1 MPEVLPGGGRFI
13 RCDKKIFLCCYPCG
27 ASNCVLTP
35 RARGIYN
42 RRMSG
47 INGSI
52 YSYMKDYR
60 AKDRKGTAFVRGR
73 KKTAYG
79 KFFRRVDRVAGGL
92 AALGVRR
99 GDVVMIAT
107 PTIEQGIT
115 AFYAVSRIGAIAS
128 MIHPLMERGEFDDA
142 VKEQRPKAV
151 FLSDIN
157 RKKLGKGLKGVR
169 KIFCPFLLDTYVGL
183 PRGRQF
189 TPYDGDGSEPAVYM
203 RSGGTS
209 GRSKTVVLSAAAV
222 NELPDNLF
230 RTLVNNSFGEKDRML
245 VALPMFHGFGLLV
258 GLHASMS
265 TSMAPV
271 MLPVFNVR
279 RAVRAI
285 AENKVTTMIAVPRMI
300 SKLLAS
306 RDFAGDN
313 VRSLRNVYVGGDTV
327 DAELEK
333 AFDERMREAG
343 ADCFMSPGYGLTET
357 GSVSVLSPVKVGG
370 AAVGKPLDGMECR
383 IVDEDCRDV
392 PFGEVG
398 ELLLAGNQLMLG
410 YLDDEEGTAEAFY
423 EADGKKWVR
432 TGDYF
437 KFLPD
442 GTLFFMGRKKR
453 LIKISGMNVYPVE
466 IERVAS
472 ELPFVKEC
480 AAAEVRDNDKP
491 YIALFVEGDLTEEQ
505 KREIKKHVV
514 YKLSRWHEPKFVIC
528 MRELPR
534 TNVGKTDYKR
544 LHDGFESGAE

>member
-1 MPEVLPGGGRFI
+1 
-13 RCDKKIFLCCYPCG
+13 
-27 ASNCVLTP
+27 
-35 RARGIYN
+35 
-42 RRMSG
+42 MSG

-52 YSYMKDYR
+52 YAYMRDYR
-60 AKDRKGTAFVRGR
+60 AKDRRTVAFVRGR

-79 KFFRRVDRVAGGL
+79 RFFRRVDRVAAGL
-92 AALGVRR
+92 AALGVGK

-107 PTIEQGIT
+107 PTIEQGVT

-128 MIHPLMERGEFDDA
+128 MIHPLMERGEFDSA
-142 VKEQRPKAV
+142 VAEQHPKVV

-157 RKKLGKGLKGVR
+157 FKKLGKGLKGV
-169 KIFCPFLLDTYVGL
+169 KKVLCPFLMDIFVGL
-183 PRGRQF
+183 PRGGRF
-189 TPYDGDGSEPAVYM
+189 TPCDGDGSQPAVYM

-209 GRSKTVVLSAAAV
+209 GVAKTVVLSAAAV
-222 NELPDNLF
+222 NALPDNLF
-230 RTLVNNSFGEKDRML
+230 RTLTHNSFGEDDRML

-271 MLPVFNVR
+271 LLPVFNVHK
-279 RAVRAI
+279 AIKAI
-285 AENKVTTMIAVPRMI
+285 ARNGVTTMIAVPRMI
-300 SKLLAS
+300 SKLLSSREFADENVAS
-306 RDFAGDN
+306 
-313 VRSLRNVYVGGDTV
+313 LKNVYVGGDTV
-327 DAELEK
+327 DAELEN
-333 AFDERMREAG
+333 AFDARMKEAG
-343 ADCFMSPGYGLTET
+343 AECFMSPGYGLTET

-370 AAVGKPLDGMECR
+370 AAVGKPLDGMQCR
-383 IVDEDCRDV
+383 IVDDEGAEA

-398 ELLLAGNQLMLG
+398 ELWLAGNQLMTG
-410 YLDDEEGTAEAFY
+410 YLDDPEGTAEAFA
-423 EADGKKWVR
+423 EADGKKWVK

-437 KFLPD
+437 RYLPD

-466 IERVAS
+466 IERVAA
-472 ELPFVKEC
+472 ELPFVGAC

-505 KREIKKHVV
+505 KKEIKKRIV

-544 LHDGFESGAE
+544 LHDGFEIGAE

>member
-1 MPEVLPGGGRFI
+1 MPEVLTGRGRFI
-13 RCDKKIFLCCYPCG
+13 RCDKKIFLCCYPLG
-27 ASNCVLTP
+27 TSNCVLTGL
-35 RARGIYN
+35 ARGTYN
-42 RRMSG
+42 RDMSG

-52 YSYMKDYR
+52 YSYMRDYR
-60 AKDRKGTAFVRGR
+60 AKNKRTVAFVRGR

-79 KFFRRVDRVAGGL
+79 RFFRRVDRVAGGL
-92 AALGVRR
+92 AALGVKK

-107 PTIEQGIT
+107 PTIQQGVT
-115 AFYAVSRIGAIAS
+115 AFYAVSRLGAIAS
-128 MIHPLMERGEFDDA
+128 MIHPLMERGEFDEA
-142 VKEQRPKAV
+142 VREQRPKVV

-157 RKKLGKGLKGVR
+157 YKKLGKGLKDV
-169 KIFCPFLLDTYVGL
+169 KKVLCPFLMDVFVGL
-183 PRGRQF
+183 PGNAGF
-189 TPYDGDGSEPAVYM
+189 TPCESDGSEPAVYM

-209 GRSKTVVLSAAAV
+209 GVAKTVVLSAAAV
-222 NELPDNLF
+222 NALPDNLF
-230 RTLVNNSFGEKDRML
+230 RTLLNNDFGEKDRML

-258 GLHASMS
+258 GIHAAMS

-271 MLPVFNVR
+271 LVPVFNVR
-279 RAVRAI
+279 KVIKAI
-285 AENKVTTMIAVPRMI
+285 AANGVTTMIAVPRMI
-300 SKLLAS
+300 AKLLSS
-306 RDFAGDN
+306 REFAGEN
-313 VRSLRNVYVGGDTV
+313 VVGLRNVYVGGDTV
-327 DAELEK
+327 DAELEN
-333 AFDERMREAG
+333 AFDRRMKEAG
-343 ADCFMSPGYGLTET
+343 AKCFMSPGYGLTET

-383 IVDEDCRDV
+383 IVDEDCREV
-392 PFGEVG
+392 PFGDVG
-398 ELLLAGNQLMLG
+398 ELWLAGNQLMLG
-410 YLDDEEGTAEAFY
+410 YLDDPEGTAEAFA

-437 KFLPD
+437 RYLPD

-472 ELPFVKEC
+472 ELPYVTAC

-505 KREIKKHVV
+505 KKEIKKHIV

-528 MRELPR
+528 MKELPR

-544 LHDGFESGAE
+544 LNDGLEIGAE

>member
-1 MPEVLPGGGRFI
+1 MDGV
-13 RCDKKIFLCCYPCG
+13 
-27 ASNCVLTP
+27 NV
-35 RARGIYN
+35 
-42 RRMSG
+42 
-47 INGSI
+47 SI
-52 YSYMKDYR
+52 YSYMRHYR
-60 AKDRKGTAFVRGR
+60 AKDGKTTAFVRGR

-79 KFFRRVDRVAGGL
+79 RFFRRVDRVAGGL
-92 AALGVRR
+92 AALGVGR

-142 VKEQRPKAV
+142 VREQKPKVV

-157 RKKLGKGLKGVR
+157 YKKLGKGLEGV
-169 KIFCPFLLDTYVGL
+169 KKVLCPFLLDIFVGL
-183 PRGRQF
+183 PRGRREF
-189 TPYDGDGSEPAVYM
+189 VPYEGDGSGPAVYM

-209 GRSKTVVLSAAAV
+209 GRAKTVVLSAAAV
-222 NELPDNLF
+222 NALPDNLF

-271 MLPVFNVR
+271 LLPVFNVR
-279 RAVRAI
+279 SAVRAI
-285 AENKVTTMIAVPRMI
+285 AANRVTTMIAVPRMV
-300 SKLLAS
+300 SKLLSS
-306 RDFAGDN
+306 REFSGDN
-313 VRSLRNVYVGGDTV
+313 VKSLRNVYVGGDTV

-343 ADCFMSPGYGLTET
+343 AACFMSPGYGLTET

-383 IVDEDCRDV
+383 IVDEECRDV

-410 YLDDEEGTAEAFY
+410 YLDDKEGTAEAFY
-423 EADGKKWVR
+423 EDGGKKWVR

-472 ELPFVKEC
+472 ELPFVGEC

-505 KREIKKHVV
+505 KKEIKRHVV

-544 LHDGFESGAE
+544 LHDGFEIGAE

>member
-1 MPEVLPGGGRFI
+1 MR
-13 RCDKKIFLCCYPCG
+13 
-27 ASNCVLTP
+27 
-35 RARGIYN
+35 
-42 RRMSG
+42 
-47 INGSI
+47 
-52 YSYMKDYR
+52 DYR
-60 AKDRKGTAFVRGR
+60 AKNKRTVAFVRGR

-79 KFFRRVDRVAGGL
+79 RFFRRVDRVAGGL
-92 AALGVRR
+92 AALGVKK

-107 PTIEQGIT
+107 PTIQQGVT
-115 AFYAVSRIGAIAS
+115 AFYAVSRLGAIAS
-128 MIHPLMERGEFDDA
+128 MIHPLMERGEFDEA
-142 VKEQRPKAV
+142 VREQRPKVV

-157 RKKLGKGLKGVR
+157 YKKLGKGLKDV
-169 KIFCPFLLDTYVGL
+169 KKVLCPFLMDVFVGL
-183 PRGRQF
+183 PGNAGF
-189 TPYDGDGSEPAVYM
+189 TPCESDGSEPAVYM

-209 GRSKTVVLSAAAV
+209 GVAKTVVLSAAAV
-222 NELPDNLF
+222 NALPDNLF
-230 RTLVNNSFGEKDRML
+230 RTLLNNDFGEKDRML

-258 GLHASMS
+258 GIHAAMS

-271 MLPVFNVR
+271 LVPVFNVR
-279 RAVRAI
+279 KVIKAI
-285 AENKVTTMIAVPRMI
+285 SANGVTTMIAVPRMI
-300 SKLLAS
+300 AKLLSS
-306 RDFAGDN
+306 REFAGEN
-313 VRSLRNVYVGGDTV
+313 VVGLRNVYVGGDTV
-327 DAELEK
+327 DAELEN
-333 AFDERMREAG
+333 AFDRRMKEAG
-343 ADCFMSPGYGLTET
+343 AKCFMSPGYGLTET

-383 IVDEDCRDV
+383 IVDEDCREV
-392 PFGEVG
+392 PFGDVG
-398 ELLLAGNQLMLG
+398 ELWLAGNQLMLG
-410 YLDDEEGTAEAFY
+410 YLDDPEGTAEAFA

-437 KFLPD
+437 RYLSD

-472 ELPFVKEC
+472 ELPYVTAC

-505 KREIKKHVV
+505 KKEIKKHIV

-544 LHDGFESGAE
+544 LNDGLEIGAE